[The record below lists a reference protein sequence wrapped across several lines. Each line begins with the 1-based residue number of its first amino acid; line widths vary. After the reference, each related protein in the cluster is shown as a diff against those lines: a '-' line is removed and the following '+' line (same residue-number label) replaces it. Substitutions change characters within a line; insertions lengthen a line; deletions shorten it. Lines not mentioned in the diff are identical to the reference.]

1 MHEHRVPAGDD
12 ETANCSAAATTLRA
26 SFAVALMCLALA
38 AGPALA
44 ATFAVDSTTDA
55 VDDNP
60 GTGTFGTTIIDGRN
74 ATQIFNVQGGTVR
87 LDNLVLRRAFLQF
100 NDPGIFGACVGPALF
115 VAGTGVVVNVTGI
128 VIQNNAAINGSWG
141 GICVYSGTLN
151 LDRSSVL
158 NNTATFG
165 GGIRV
170 LFAPGTL
177 NVTTSTISGNTAS
190 SGGSGVIALV
200 GTNPDSGKGCG
211 FASPGDLVDTDPL
224 LGPLV
229 NDLVPEKWTPRG
241 MAA

>member
-60 GTGTFGTTIIDGRN
+60 GTGTFGTMIIDGRN

-87 LDNLVLRRAFLQF
+87 LDNLVLRRAFPQF

-115 VAGTGVVVNVTGI
+115 VAGTGVVVDVTGI

-151 LDRSSVL
+151 LDRSSVR

-177 NVTTSTISGNTAS
+177 NVIWYPKNGRHEAWQLDLVEVRHEANESELHAGV
-190 SGGSGVIALV
+190 SGGGNATGDRWPAQRSYGGAVV
-200 GTNPDSGKGCG
+200 GDAGE
-211 FASPGDLVDTDPL
+211 D
-224 LGPLV
+224 
-229 NDLVPEKWTPRG
+229 
-241 MAA
+241 